1 MKFMII
7 RKADADTEAG
17 VMPSDELLS
26 AMAHYNEELA
36 NAGIMVAGEG
46 LQPSVRG
53 ARVRFSKGKPA
64 VVDGPFAETRELIAG
79 YTMIRV
85 GSKEEAIDWARRWP
99 PMDGDGEVELE
110 LRRVFELEDF
120 EPGEGVEQHR
130 VLGERLER
138 QPSGMCPYL
147 LFDGQCREAMEFY
160 AECLG
165 GNIEMMMT
173 HGDSPMADEV
183 AEDWRDKIIHARLR
197 VGSWMLMASDAP
209 PGYYEQPQGF
219 SVQLAIDDAGR
230 AERAFEQLAE
240 GGTIRMPFAETFWA
254 HRFGMLIDRYGIP
267 WMINCESGG
276 ER

>member
-7 RKADADTEAG
+7 RKADENTEAG

-36 NAGIMVAGEG
+36 NAGVMVTGEG
-46 LQPSVRG
+46 LQPSARG

-120 EPGEGVEQHR
+120 EPGEGVEHHR
-130 VLGERLER
+130 ALGERLAR
-138 QPSGMCPYL
+138 QPSLMCPYL
-147 LFDGQCREAMEFY
+147 LFDGDCREAMEFY
-160 AECLG
+160 ADCLG
-165 GNIEMMMT
+165 GNIEAMIT
-173 HGDSPMADEV
+173 TGETPMADE
-183 AEDWRDKIIHARLR
+183 ASGEANERIAHARLR
-197 VGSWMLMASDAP
+197 AGAWTLMASDMP
-209 PGYYEQPQGF
+209 PGCHQQPQGL
-219 SVQLAIDDAGR
+219 SVQIALDDVDR
-230 AERAFEQLAE
+230 AQQVFERLAE
-240 GGTIRMPFAETFWA
+240 GGRVHMPFEETFWA
-254 HRFGMLIDRYGIP
+254 HGFGALSDRYGTP
-267 WMINCESGG
+267 WMINCLKEA
-276 ER
+276 